1 MRSAENFTNAG
12 KLKKINWAAENT
24 PAHWLRG
31 EPFLTYLGNT
41 YIIVTAD
48 VERFTIKAGLSLK
61 DKIKDEQLKLE
72 WAQLIDEE
80 IAHAYQHTCVT
91 NDLKRHKYP
100 IKFMMKYSKGL
111 FWLISRLSIK
121 SKLAFILAMEFY
133 AHELATSALENN
145 LFPVDEL
152 AIYDFLRWH
161 ALEEMTHSSVCFRVY
176 KYFGGGYIR
185 RVTILLFFTFYASF
199 TTHFFLP
206 LFFFADLAQK
216 RKVKFKN
223 FNMAYRF
230 MYGRK
235 GALWGRLKTYL
246 AFFNPRFNPCGTKE
260 LSLEKEGTKDN
271 V

>member
-1 MRSAENFTNAG
+1 MRSAENFTNTG
-12 KLKKINWAAENT
+12 KLKKINWTAENT
-24 PAHWLRG
+24 PAHWLKN
-31 EPFLTYLGNT
+31 EPILTYLGNT
-41 YIIVTAD
+41 YIIVTTE
-48 VERFTIKAGLSLK
+48 VERFTIKIGLPLK

-100 IKFMMKYSKGL
+100 IKFMTKYSKAL
-111 FWLISRLSIK
+111 FWVISKMGIK

-133 AHELATSALENN
+133 AHELASSALENN

-161 ALEEMTHSSVCFRVY
+161 AEEEMTHSSLCFRVY

-185 RVTILLFFTFYASF
+185 RVIILLFFTFFASF
-199 TTHFFLP
+199 TTWFFIP
-206 LFFFADLAQK
+206 QFFFVDIFQR

-223 FNMAYRF
+223 LGTAYRF

-235 GALWGRLKTYL
+235 GAFWGRFKTYL
-246 AFFNPRFNPCGTKE
+246 SFFNPRFNPGSTRLIPNKE
-260 LSLEKEGTKDN
+260 RKND